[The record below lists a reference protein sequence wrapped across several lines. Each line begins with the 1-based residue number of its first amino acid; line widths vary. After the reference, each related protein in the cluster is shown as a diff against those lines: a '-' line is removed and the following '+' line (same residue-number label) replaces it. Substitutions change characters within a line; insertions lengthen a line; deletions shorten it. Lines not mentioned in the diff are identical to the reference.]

1 MTQSEIIAHEEILSK
16 LEQIVERLDENTRLL
31 QIIKENKEN
40 ERSGS

>member
-16 LEQIVERLDENTRLL
+16 LEQIAERLDENTRLL
-31 QIIKENKEN
+31 QIIKENKEY